1 MTHVATPDAP
11 SVADR
16 SLHGRI
22 VRAAVEL
29 FTTNGID
36 ATSLQMIA
44 DALGV
49 TKGAVY
55 YHFKTKH
62 EIIRAVCADSFDAL
76 EAVVAEAETIESVTS
91 RDRALEQLVP
101 GIVGLAV
108 ESRSVFSKLRF
119 DPVMV
124 RLMADDPQYADLLTR
139 LDRLLGGE
147 APDAETRV
155 RTAAAIS
162 ALAGTPVHHLVADL
176 DDTAVR
182 AHLTTV
188 LEEIVTR

>member
-1 MTHVATPDAP
+1 MTHVANPDAP

-22 VRAAVEL
+22 VGAAVEL

-139 LDRLLGGE
+139 LVGGE